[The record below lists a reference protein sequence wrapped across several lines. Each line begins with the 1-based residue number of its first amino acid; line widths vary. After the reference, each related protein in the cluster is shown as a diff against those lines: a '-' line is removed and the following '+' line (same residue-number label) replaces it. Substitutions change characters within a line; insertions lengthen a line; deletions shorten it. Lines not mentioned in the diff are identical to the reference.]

1 MMFVVQFRET
11 RMKKLLKGM
20 LLCMCV
26 FGFQAAAV
34 AAERGTPDQAVAL
47 VKKAIA
53 YIKAN
58 GKEKAFAEF
67 SNPSG
72 QFKDRDLYIM
82 VYDMQGNNKAHG
94 ANAKLIGKNLSEI
107 KDADGKFIVK
117 SFIEVAGTKGSG
129 WVDYKWPNPVSNAVE
144 PKSTYVE
151 KYEDILLGCGI
162 YK

>member
-1 MMFVVQFRET
+1 
-11 RMKKLLKGM
+11 MKQLFKTILCGM
-20 LLCMCV
+20 LA
-26 FGFQAAAV
+26 FGLQSAASAT
-34 AAERGTPDQAVAL
+34 ERGTADEAVKL

-67 SNPSG
+67 SNPNG

-107 KDADGKFIVK
+107 KDADGKYIVK
-117 SFIEVAGTKGSG
+117 SFIETATGKGIG
-129 WVDYKWPNPVSNAVE
+129 WVDYKWPNPVSNVVE
-144 PKSTYVE
+144 SKSTYVE
-151 KYEDILLGCGI
+151 KYDDILLGCGV